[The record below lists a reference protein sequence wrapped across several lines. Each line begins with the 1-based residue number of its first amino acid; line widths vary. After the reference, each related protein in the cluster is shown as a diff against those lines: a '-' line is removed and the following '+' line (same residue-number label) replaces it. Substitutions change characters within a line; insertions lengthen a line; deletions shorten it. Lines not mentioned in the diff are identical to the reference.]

1 MNYKDLDYNPYSLIS
16 LKTKPKIRNVVCTAN
31 LEQKVEIVKLS
42 GLTYGIYDKA
52 IYLGRCG
59 YIKTP
64 QMDGRVSVYPSGKM
78 ISVGGKSISRAKK
91 QLEHAKFFLIRENMI
106 QDITLTPKIQN
117 IVATLDIKQKIPI
130 DDISSK
136 IAGAIYDPET
146 FPGLILKG
154 LHSCSF
160 LIFASGKIVIT
171 GAKSIEETTR
181 SLFELLQKLNN
192 FLD

>member
-1 MNYKDLDYNPYSLIS
+1 MITSRIR
-16 LKTKPKIRNVVCTAN
+16 PKIRNVVCTAN
-31 LEQKVEIVKLS
+31 LEQTVNVMKLS
-42 GLTYGIYDKA
+42 ELSSGIYNET
-52 IYLGRCG
+52 IYGGRCG
-59 YIKTP
+59 YVKTP
-64 QMDGRVSVYPSGKM
+64 EMDGRVTIFPSGKM
-78 ISVGGKSISRAKK
+78 ISLGGKSLKKAKE
-91 QLEHAKFFLIRENMI
+91 QLNQAKFFLVKENMI
-106 QDITLTPKIQN
+106 KDTRLFPKIQN

-130 DDISSK
+130 EDISSK

-146 FPGLILKG
+146 FPGMILKG
-154 LHSCSF
+154 LHSCNF